1 MIIIA
6 NGRPREVLADST
18 VGSLLETLRLPPE
31 QVVVEHNGEPLQR
44 SRFANTRLAPNDRL
58 EIAQMVGG
66 G

>member
-6 NGRPREVLADST
+6 NGKPREVLAEST
-18 VGSLLETLRLPPE
+18 VGTLLETLHLAPE

-44 SRFANTRLAPNDRL
+44 SRFGDTRLAPDDRI